1 MVGCVLDYGARDP
14 KVKSMREKKG
24 FTGCQ
29 KVKEVKLAVVVVRE
43 TTVSSIVGSDPDWNK
58 WTEF

>member
-14 KVKSMREKKG
+14 KIKSMREKKG
-24 FTGCQ
+24 FTGCK
-29 KVKEVKLAVVVVRE
+29 KVKEVKLALVVVCE

-58 WTEF
+58 WTEI

>member
-1 MVGCVLDYGARDP
+1 MCARLWCERSQDQIHER
-14 KVKSMREKKG
+14 KKKG

-29 KVKEVKLAVVVVRE
+29 KVNEVKLALVVVRE

-58 WTEF
+58 WTEI